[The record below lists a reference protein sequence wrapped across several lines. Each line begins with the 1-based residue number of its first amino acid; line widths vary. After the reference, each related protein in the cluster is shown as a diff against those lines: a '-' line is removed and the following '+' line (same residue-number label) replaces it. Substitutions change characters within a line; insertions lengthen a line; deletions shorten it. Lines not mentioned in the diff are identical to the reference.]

1 MLSVPE
7 TKLQAIKTQLSTE
20 KKSISMGCYWVNNDP
35 HASWEKLCSKL
46 YMMKEE
52 RAVAKAIQYLP
63 KGNITLFILFYS
75 VCILIKNGCT
85 SLHIQPRSQALVYG
99 QRKNSM
105 AHTVCTCSYSPE
117 IISWNFGNL
126 CKIHSIVA
134 CERLTTL
141 CKDDD

>member
-1 MLSVPE
+1 MTVESVLEVMGEVQNWWELGRNLSVPE

-63 KGNITLFILFYS
+63 KGNTILLILFYG
-75 VCILIKNGCT
+75 VCILIKNGYT
-85 SLHIQPRSQALVYG
+85 LLHI
-99 QRKNSM
+99 
-105 AHTVCTCSYSPE
+105 
-117 IISWNFGNL
+117 
-126 CKIHSIVA
+126 
-134 CERLTTL
+134 
-141 CKDDD
+141 